1 MKTSNIISTI
11 YADFTK
17 HYLGRGSFVNSGHLW
32 DFCMEIIK
40 NPLSLSLIVYKNNQD
55 VPPVKTLLEFYAATH
70 NPAPSF
76 TLSEQECKDIGSLMG
91 FVFQFVLG
99 YQKDKMEPV
108 NMLGCKE
115 ASVFT
120 KITES
125 GEVCTPYFEF
135 CE

>member
-1 MKTSNIISTI
+1 MRTSDIIATI
-11 YADFTK
+11 HSDFTK

-40 NPLSLSLIVYKNNQD
+40 NPLTLSLLVYKNNQGI
-55 VPPVKTLLEFYAATH
+55 PPVKTLIELYEATH
-70 NPAPSF
+70 PTSF
-76 TLSEQECKDIGSLMG
+76 TLSDRECRDIGSLMG

-99 YQKDKMEPV
+99 YQKDKLEPV
-108 NMLGCKE
+108 DMLGCKE

-120 KITES
+120 KFTDS
-125 GEVCTPYFEF
+125 GEACTPFFKF

>member
-1 MKTSNIISTI
+1 MKTSDIIATI
-11 YADFTK
+11 YTDFTK

-32 DFCMEIIK
+32 DFCLEIIK
-40 NPLSLSLIVYKNNQD
+40 NPLSLSLIVYKNNQG
-55 VPPVKTLLEFYAATH
+55 VPPVKTLLEFYEATLA
-70 NPAPSF
+70 PATGF
-76 TLSEQECKDIGSLMG
+76 TLSDQECRDIGSLMG

-99 YQKDKMEPV
+99 YQKYKMEPV

-120 KITES
+120 KFTES
-125 GEVCTPYFEF
+125 GEAYTPFFEF